1 METRTILGL
10 GALALLAY
18 LLLRKK
24 KGIELSNIKV
34 DKNAPAPS
42 TPTVSLTVVKSDAPV
57 NLKSSPV
64 LLEDIKVPIKKP
76 IFIPAINV
84 IPNVYDR
91 GVGQPLAVS
100 ANASQES
107 FYNMAGYC
115 SENVQNACRCTAG
128 RTGKYTLDVPQL
140 L

>member
-1 METRTILGL
+1 MKTRTIVGL
-10 GALALLAY
+10 GAVVLLAY

-24 KGIELSNIKV
+24 KGVELSNIKV

-42 TPTVSLTVVKSDAPV
+42 TPTASVTVVKSDSPV
-57 NLKSSPV
+57 NLKSSTV
-64 LLEDIKVPIKKP
+64 LLEDIKVPIKNP

-91 GVGQPLAVS
+91 GVGQPLAFS
-100 ANASQES
+100 GNRSQES
-107 FYNMAGYC
+107 FYNMSGYC
-115 SENVQNACRCTAG
+115 SENVHNACRCSVA

-140 L
+140 F